1 MGFLLNEVYRFSI
14 VRSATDES
22 SGVTHL
28 LVDPTTVAKVQVF
41 ETLILWRA
49 L

>member
-1 MGFLLNEVYRFSI
+1 MGLFNEVYRLSI
-14 VRSATDES
+14 VRSAADES
-22 SGVTHL
+22 SGVTHSL
-28 LVDPTTVAKVQVF
+28 IDPTTVAKVQVF